1 MKFFCL
7 GGPWVLSNK
16 RPACLRPMLKKKEY
30 QDFVQKINEAV
41 SWNHWGTE
49 MIIFYVTSFFI
60 PPITALIMVS
70 SLIPSSFVIVI
81 TQTPP
86 SI

>member
-1 MKFFCL
+1 LL

-49 MIIFYVTSFFI
+49 MIIFYITSFII
-60 PPITALIMVS
+60 PPIAALIMVRNHFT
-70 SLIPSSFVIVI
+70 LSFFMNDL
-81 TQTPP
+81 
-86 SI
+86 